1 MSAVPSHAAVYHPP
15 RRLIVE
21 ERPLPE
27 PGAGEARVRVRA
39 CGVCGTDL
47 HFFHLGALAAGHVPG
62 HEIAGVVDALGPGV
76 SGLRPGEPV
85 AVEPLR
91 SCGTCPACRA
101 GRHSI
106 CPNARLF
113 GIHEPGGFAEHL
125 VVPAARLFRVP
136 ADLSF
141 PLAAL
146 AEPLAVCVHGVERG
160 GGAAG
165 KRVLVIGAGTIGL
178 LSVLAARAAGAAEVR
193 LIARHPHQAALGR
206 ALGASRVLPE
216 AEATPEALARDSS
229 AELVIETVG
238 GSADT
243 LRSAGAALAPG
254 GSVSVLGVFTG
265 AVSLDAFPLL
275 LKEATLA
282 WSNCYAQGPGRP
294 DFECA
299 IALLSDERER
309 LAPLLTHQRP
319 LGEIEAAFALA
330 SDKRAGAV
338 KVTVLT

>member
-1 MSAVPSHAAVYHPP
+1 MPPAATHAAVFRPP

-27 PGAGEARVRVRA
+27 VGAGEVRVRVRA

-47 HFFHLGALAAGHVPG
+47 HFFQLGALAPGHVPG

-85 AVEPLR
+85 AIEPLR
-91 SCGTCPACRA
+91 SCGTCAACRA

-106 CPNARLF
+106 CPTLRVF

-125 VVPAARLFRVP
+125 IVPAARLYRVP
-136 ADLSF
+136 TDLSF

-146 AEPLAVCVHGVERG
+146 TEPLAVCVHGVERG
-160 GGAAG
+160 GGAEG

-178 LSVLAARAAGAAEVR
+178 LSVLAARSAGAAEIR
-193 LIARHPHQAALGR
+193 LTARHPHQASLGR
-206 ALGASRVLPE
+206 ALGASRVLSE
-216 AEATPEALARDSS
+216 AEATPEALGREAS
-229 AELVIETVG
+229 ADLVIETVG
-238 GSADT
+238 GRAET

-265 AVSLDAFPLL
+265 AVSLDPFPLL

-294 DFECA
+294 DFERA
-299 IALLSDERER
+299 IELLSRERER
-309 LAPLLTHQRP
+309 LARLLTHQRP
-319 LGEIEAAFALA
+319 LGEIESALALA

>member
-1 MSAVPSHAAVYHPP
+1 MASAPMHAAVFRPP

-47 HFFHLGALAAGHVPG
+47 HFFHLGALAPGHVPG

-76 SGLRPGEPV
+76 QGLEPGQPV

-91 SCGTCPACRA
+91 SCGTCSECRA

-106 CPNARLF
+106 CRKARVL

-125 VVPAARLFRVP
+125 VVPAARLYRVP

-160 GGAAG
+160 GGAEG

-178 LSVLAARAAGAAEVR
+178 LAVLAARAAGASEVA
-193 LIARHPHQAALGR
+193 LTARHAHQAALGR
-206 ALGASRVLPE
+206 ALGASRVLTE
-216 AEATPEALARDSS
+216 AEASPEALARDGS
-229 AELVIETVG
+229 ADLVIETVG

-254 GSVSVLGVFTG
+254 GTVSVLGVFMG

-294 DFECA
+294 DFERA
-299 IALLSDERER
+299 IALLAAERER

-319 LGEIEAAFALA
+319 LAEIEDAFALA